1 MQKNVKTT
9 VAKGMKTVLDT
20 VLKTEANTTSCVI
33 MFQPKAPEE
42 LMKYRRSK

>member
-20 VLKTEANTTSCVI
+20 VLKTGEVSNEY
-33 MFQPKAPEE
+33 MH
-42 LMKYRRSK
+42 R

>member
-20 VLKTEANTTSCVI
+20 VLKTEFI